1 MFPPETVIM
10 EHQEAGYTD
19 GNVNPTQFNSIRKKA
34 SYDFLNVYV
43 GKL

>member
-1 MFPPETVIM
+1 M

-19 GNVNPTQFNSIRKKA
+19 CNLNPIQLNSITKK